1 MVKAMPVQTES
12 IAEKIKRYRKL
23 KEMSQE
29 ELSQLSGINVST
41 IKKYECGLRNPKPD
55 QLLKIASALGVSVN
69 SFLSYDITSI
79 SDILCLIMKLHK
91 EANMTISGKK
101 DSEGHY
107 IPETISMAFS
117 DSDINMYLAKYLEYF
132 ETKGIEHIDNISY
145 QYELDG
151 ILLNIEQQS

>member
-1 MVKAMPVQTES
+1 MPIQTES

-23 KEMSQE
+23 KDMSQD
-29 ELSQLSGINVST
+29 ELSRLSGINVST

-69 SFLSYDITSI
+69 SFLSYDITSL

-91 EANMTISGKK
+91 ETNMTISGEK
-101 DSEGHY
+101 DAEGHY
-107 IPETISMAFS
+107 IPETISMAFP
-117 DSDINMYLAKYLEYF
+117 DSDINMYLAKYLEYY

-151 ILLNIEQQS
+151 LLLNIEEQS